1 MYPLVLL
8 SAFLLCFECWLIG
21 FIVVVPARTRT
32 FTKEFMAQF
41 EDTSVGG
48 WPDNGEGRYS
58 EKLPYRKWFD
68 FNNAM
73 RVHQNFVEQLP
84 ISLIFLSVG
93 GLVLPRAAWIIGF
106 LNVIARA
113 LNAAQNMG

>member
-1 MYPLVLL
+1 M
-8 SAFLLCFECWLIG
+8 
-21 FIVVVPARTRT
+21 
-32 FTKEFMAQF
+32 
-41 EDTSVGG
+41 GG

-58 EKLPYRKWFD
+58 EKLPYKQWFD

-84 ISLIFLSVG
+84 IMLVFLSVG

-106 LNVIARA
+106 LNVLARFIYTVMYT
-113 LNAAQNMG
+113 Q